1 MVAQAHP
8 DHASLED
15 EPDAAAAGLNF
26 ARQTLLDPERRAN
39 VLLDLL
45 GGPGQ
50 AADKS
55 LPAGFL
61 MEFMERR
68 EAAEA
73 ARDAGDRDSLSA
85 HLASARA
92 ERERLLADV
101 AARFGEAPS
110 RPEARTEIRRTL
122 NALRYFERLLEQLGP
137 GSENPR

>member
-8 DHASLED
+8 DHGGFDD
-15 EPDAAAAGLNF
+15 EPDDAAAGLNF

-39 VLLDLL
+39 ALLDLL

-50 AADKS
+50 AADRS

-73 ARDAGDRDSLSA
+73 ARDAGDRASLTN

-92 ERERLLADV
+92 ERELLLADV
-101 AARFGEAPS
+101 AAHFAEAP
-110 RPEARTEIRRTL
+110 RQPEARAAIRRTL

-137 GSENPR
+137 ESENPP